1 MARLNTQ
8 PLLIAIISLT
18 CVSSWLIYD
27 VNSSNV
33 TKMNNT
39 SDISEISRQLA
50 TPPEN
55 ADVISIDALEKF
67 SQQVSSLEAE
77 NYLIDRKLVQVLAL
91 ANALV
96 LGLLIAL
103 AWLSQRSR
111 RSDSGLK
118 ISFGSRQNGSG
129 TIRQMALNQ
138 VVEDMRSSSDHL
150 NRLISASTSSS
161 QANSSFSSVPSTA
174 LVQLS
179 ASSKI
184 VNNGVMDAMELI
196 QHALRHLHGLVIT
209 MNEQAQTAGSSRVES
224 NLLASQLRTNR
235 QRLTDIID
243 QSNELA
249 IKSTQSLDNLKE
261 ASEIEGQLFTSAQ
274 QVSASVES
282 ISDKLSISSGEIKS
296 MASSI
301 ASCQTDV
308 ANSSK
313 LVTVLSER
321 AKEIVNIIGVID
333 DIAEQTNLLAL
344 NASIEAARAGEQG
357 KGFAVVADEVRKLAA
372 RSSSATRSITELLV
386 TIQNEAQQASTSLN
400 SSTESVAL
408 AKTNISTFG
417 GHFDASIQ
425 NTKTSLSDIKILFI
439 QLEKFMSKIGMARAS
454 GKEFTTS
461 IAEFVKTCQVYSLAD
476 AKVTNSF
483 NELTVSTD
491 RTSRFLIRH
500 GIDTEQGVAILQGAV
515 EGLRAVSLETQN
527 VATSVAELRT
537 SLPNSAGGMAI
548 DRAAELR
555 SELYHHARMLTASA
569 STLADAAT
577 THEEEHSS
585 SNLPPDEK
593 NDIAVAAGA

>member
-18 CVSSWLIYD
+18 CVSSWLLYD

-39 SDISEISRQLA
+39 ADITEVSRQLA

-55 ADVISIDALEKF
+55 AEIISVDSLEKF
-67 SQQVSSLEAE
+67 SQQVSSLENE

-96 LGLLIAL
+96 LGLLVAL

-111 RSDSGLK
+111 RSDTTQRVSHA
-118 ISFGSRQNGSG
+118 SRQNGTD
-129 TIRQMALNQ
+129 TIRQMALSQ

-150 NRLISASTSSS
+150 NRLISASTSPNNQSGLLS
-161 QANSSFSSVPSTA
+161 TAPSTS

-179 ASSKI
+179 ACSKI
-184 VNNGVMDAMELI
+184 VNNGVLDAVDLI
-196 QHALRHLHGLVIT
+196 QHSLRHLHGLVIT
-209 MNEQAQTAGSSRVES
+209 MNEQAQTAGSARVES
-224 NLLASQLRTNR
+224 NLLALQLRTNR
-235 QRLTDIID
+235 QRLTEIID
-243 QSNELA
+243 QSAELA
-249 IKSTQSLDNLKE
+249 IKSTQSLDNLKD
-261 ASEIEGQLFTSAQ
+261 AFEIEGQLLASAQ
-274 QVSASVES
+274 QVSSSVES
-282 ISDKLSISSGEIKS
+282 ISDKLAQSSGEIKS

-301 ASCQTDV
+301 QSCQSDV

-400 SSTESVAL
+400 SSNESVTL

-417 GHFDASIQ
+417 SHFDVSLQ
-425 NTKTSLSDIKILFI
+425 NTKTSLSDIKKLFI
-439 QLEKFMSKIGMARAS
+439 QLDKFMGKIGTARTS
-454 GKEFTTS
+454 GKEFTTA

-491 RTSRFLIRH
+491 RISRFLVRH

-515 EGLRAVSLETQN
+515 EGLRAVSMETQN
-527 VATSVAELRT
+527 VATSVAELRA
-537 SLPNSAGGMAI
+537 SLPNSAGGMAT
-548 DRAAELR
+548 DRAADLR
-555 SELYHHARMLTASA
+555 GELYHHARMLTASA

-577 THEEEHSS
+577 ANHDEHMTIDKAA
-585 SNLPPDEK
+585 NEK
-593 NDIAVAAGA
+593 NDIAIATGA

>member
-39 SDISEISRQLA
+39 SDITEISHQLA

-55 ADVISIDALEKF
+55 ADVVSVDTLEKF
-67 SQQVSSLEAE
+67 SQQVSSLENE

-96 LGLLIAL
+96 LGLLVAL

-111 RSDSGLK
+111 HSDTASR
-118 ISFGSRQNGSG
+118 ISLGARQNGSD
-129 TIRQMALNQ
+129 TIRQMALSQ

-150 NRLISASTSSS
+150 NRLISASTSN
-161 QANSSFSSVPSTA
+161 NSPNGSFSSVPSTA

-179 ASSKI
+179 ACSKI
-184 VNNGVMDAMELI
+184 VNNGVMDAIDLI
-196 QHALRHLHGLVIT
+196 QHSLRHLHGLAIT
-209 MNEQAQTAGSSRVES
+209 MNEHAQTAGSARVES
-224 NLLASQLRTNR
+224 NLLASQLRSNR
-235 QRLTDIID
+235 QRLSEIID
-243 QSNELA
+243 RSSELA
-249 IKSTQSLDNLKE
+249 IKSSQSVDHLKE
-261 ASEIEGQLFTSAQ
+261 AFDIESQLFTSAQ
-274 QVSASVES
+274 QVSSSVES
-282 ISDKLSISSGEIKS
+282 VSDKLTQSSGEIKS

-301 ASCQTDV
+301 ESCQSDV

-400 SSTESVAL
+400 SSNESVAQ

-417 GHFDASIQ
+417 SHFDESFQ
-425 NTKTSLSDIKILFI
+425 NTKTSISDIKKLFV
-439 QLEKFMSKIGMARAS
+439 QLEKFMGKIGLARTN

-461 IAEFVKTCQVYSLAD
+461 ISEFVKTCQLYSIAD
-476 AKVTNSF
+476 TKVTNSF

-491 RTSRFLIRH
+491 RISRFLVRH

-515 EGLRAVSLETQN
+515 EGLRAVSMETQN
-527 VATSVAELRT
+527 VATAVAELRT

-555 SELYHHARMLTASA
+555 GELYHHARMLTASA

-577 THEEEHSS
+577 EEGRPTKAEVS
-585 SNLPPDEK
+585 PEK
-593 NDIAVAAGA
+593 NDIAIAAGA